1 MARAGPVEAFAER
14 EREMKPNKLHTLRAS
29 LCTAALTVSLVA
41 APAQARDAI
50 SIGLI
55 QEPPGLDP
63 TIRTAAII
71 NYISMMNIF
80 EGLTKLNEDG
90 TYSPNLAKS
99 WEVTPDGKTYTFH
112 LLEGVRFSDGS
123 DLTAEDVKW
132 TFERNA
138 SPESTNNNKKYFEL
152 MERIETPDPYTVVV
166 HLKEPSSMLL
176 HRLAWGGS
184 SIVDPAS
191 AETNVTNP
199 VGTGA
204 FMLDNWV
211 KGGAIKLKR
220 NPHYRDPS
228 RVSLNSV
235 TFTVIQDP
243 AAQVSALL
251 AGDIDVFPQFHAP
264 ESVPLLEA
272 NPDFDVHKGA
282 SEAEVVVGINN
293 KKPPFDDVRV
303 RRALLRA
310 IDRDSVMQAAHFGF
324 GTPIGSPFSINHPAS
339 IDLVAEN
346 DYDPEAARRLLAEAG
361 HENGFATVV
370 KLPDLIWTHRA
381 AEVIQADLRKVGID
395 MQIEKYQWAQ
405 WLEVVFRN
413 RDYDL
418 CIISHVDPMD
428 IANYSIGNYFYQYD
442 SPAFQQIWRNVEL
455 STSEADQRKWLEAAQ
470 RKLAEDVPV
479 AFLYQTTHLTV
490 ARKGLN
496 GIWKSLPHYIADMTT
511 VHWSE

>member
-1 MARAGPVEAFAER
+1 
-14 EREMKPNKLHTLRAS
+14 MKSTGTLAWRMS
-29 LCTAALTVSLVA
+29 LCTIALAVSMTA
-41 APAQARDAI
+41 AQAQNRV

-71 NYISMMNIF
+71 NFISMMNIF

-90 TYSPNLAKS
+90 TFSPNLAES
-99 WEVTPDGKTYTFH
+99 WEITPDGKTYTFH
-112 LLEGVRFSDGS
+112 LIEGVKFADGS
-123 DLTAEDVKW
+123 DLTSADVKW

-152 MERIETPDPYTVVV
+152 MERIETPDPYTVVI

-184 SIVDPAS
+184 SIVAPET

-204 FMLDNWV
+204 FMLDDWV

-228 RVSLNSV
+228 RVRLDSV
-235 TFTVIQDP
+235 TFTVIQEP

-251 AGDIDVFPQFHAP
+251 AGDIDVFPQFHSP

-272 NPDFDVHKGA
+272 NPQFEVYKGA
-282 SEAEVVVGINN
+282 SEAEVVIGINN

-310 IDRDSVMQAAHFGF
+310 IDRDSVIKAAHFGF

-339 IDLVAEN
+339 IDLVAQN
-346 DYDPEAARRLLAEAG
+346 DYDPEAARKLLAKAG
-361 HENGFATVV
+361 HADGFATVV
-370 KLPDLIWTHRA
+370 KLPDLIWAHRA

-395 MQIEKYQWAQ
+395 LKIEKYQWAQ

-428 IANYSIGNYFYQYD
+428 IANYSLGNYFYQYD
-442 SPAFQQIWRNVEL
+442 SKEFQEIWRNVEL
-455 STSEADQRKWLEAAQ
+455 STSEEDQREWLHEAQ

-490 ARKGLN
+490 ARKGLE

-511 VHWSE
+511 VHWAN